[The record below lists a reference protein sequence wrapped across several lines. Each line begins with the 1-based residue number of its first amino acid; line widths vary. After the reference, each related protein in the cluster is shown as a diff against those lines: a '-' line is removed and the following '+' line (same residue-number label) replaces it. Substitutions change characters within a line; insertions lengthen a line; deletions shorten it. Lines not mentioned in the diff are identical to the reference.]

1 MYWLFALSVF
11 ITLGLALMLYR
22 HFNFLFETQ
31 YQTTQ
36 ELIVLLKEKL
46 QQPFI
51 NPIEHFDDEMEES
64 FRDTLS
70 YAPVTDEAKDWLYG
84 VNYEPE
90 PFEEE

>member
-1 MYWLFALSVF
+1 MYFYFALSVF
-11 ITLGLALMLYR
+11 ITLGMALMLYR

-31 YQTTQ
+31 YQMTQ

-46 QQPFI
+46 QEPRNQTGRE
-51 NPIEHFDDEMEES
+51 IEDEES

-84 VNYEPE
+84 VNYNLES
-90 PFEEE
+90 EE

>member
-11 ITLGLALMLYR
+11 ITLGMALMLYR

-31 YQTTQ
+31 YQMTQ

-46 QQPFI
+46 QEPV
-51 NPIEHFDDEMEES
+51 NPVERGIESEES

-84 VNYEPE
+84 VNYNLEPS
-90 PFEEE
+90 EEE

>member
-11 ITLGLALMLYR
+11 ITLGMALMLYR

-31 YQTTQ
+31 YQMTQ

-46 QQPFI
+46 QEPRNQTGRE
-51 NPIEHFDDEMEES
+51 IEDEES

-84 VNYEPE
+84 VNYNLES
-90 PFEEE
+90 EE